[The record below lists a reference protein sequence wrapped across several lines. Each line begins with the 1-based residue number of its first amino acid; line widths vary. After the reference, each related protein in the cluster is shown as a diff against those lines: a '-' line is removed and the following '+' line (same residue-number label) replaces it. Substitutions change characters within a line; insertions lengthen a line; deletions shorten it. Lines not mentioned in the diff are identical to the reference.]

1 MRSRPV
7 LPVITGKTTT
17 RKRSTRPASRSDGHK
32 IRLPRVRLG
41 LVPSCFIAAT
51 ASTASPL
58 ISRVLGQDNG
68 GCNVEENTT
77 LDALANSAM
86 VAPSSVMGSSEAD
99 ALDSVAN
106 PDIRRY
112 VFAPIS
118 IVWQ

>member
-17 RKRSTRPASRSDGHK
+17 RKRSTRPASRSDRHR
-32 IRLPRVRLG
+32 IRLPRVRIG

-51 ASTASPL
+51 AWTASPP

-68 GCNVEENTT
+68 GCNAEENTT
-77 LDALANSAM
+77 LDAVASSAM
-86 VAPSSVMGSSEAD
+86 AAPSSDVGSSEAD

-112 VFAPIS
+112 VFAPLK
-118 IVWQ
+118 IV

>member
-17 RKRSTRPASRSDGHK
+17 RKRSTRPASRSDRHRV
-32 IRLPRVRLG
+32 RLPRVRIG

-58 ISRVLGQDNG
+58 ISRVLGHDNG
-68 GCNVEENTT
+68 GLNVEENTT
-77 LDALANSAM
+77 LDA
-86 VAPSSVMGSSEAD
+86 VASSTMAASSSVMGSSEAD
-99 ALDSVAN
+99 AVDSVEN

-112 VFAPIS
+112 VFAPIK
-118 IVWQ
+118 IV

>member
-17 RKRSTRPASRSDGHK
+17 RKRSTRPASRSDRHRV
-32 IRLPRVRLG
+32 RLPRVRIG

-77 LDALANSAM
+77 LDALESSAM
-86 VAPSSVMGSSEAD
+86 TAPSSSVMGSSEAD
-99 ALDSVAN
+99 ALDSVTN

-112 VFAPIS
+112 VFAPIK
-118 IVWQ
+118 IV